1 MPKGNIPVGQHASRS
16 LLRQVADCECVF
28 DCSDNPATKCSLSGK
43 CFHVHPGA
51 ICPVHPAAPGD
62 H

>member
-1 MPKGNIPVGQHASRS
+1 MDKTENRS